1 MVDSSDLIGL
11 YIAIPLYFCFLLG
24 AAVWGMLR
32 IRRQK
37 AAMAEEGVKEDN
49 LTVHYLG
56 GRSFNGF
63 LTAGTMFASF
73 FSGYSEYL
81 AFIDTICCKMLC
93 FGLGVYV
100 SMPRCNSDCVYLTQ
114 YLSITSTM
122 SHSYVKTSLLHHHT
136 SRRRSSE

>member
-73 FSGYSEYL
+73 FSGYSKFFFLYL
-81 AFIDTICCKMLC
+81 QLTMAYDGIYRPTTHINTCGESWNVHQIDM
-93 FGLGVYV
+93 
-100 SMPRCNSDCVYLTQ
+100 
-114 YLSITSTM
+114 
-122 SHSYVKTSLLHHHT
+122 
-136 SRRRSSE
+136 

>member
-37 AAMAEEGVKEDN
+37 ADLAAREGGAAEEN

-56 GRSFNGF
+56 GRSFNGI

-73 FSGYSEYL
+73 FSGYSEL
-81 AFIDTICCKMLC
+81 ACTCI
-93 FGLGVYV
+93 YV
-100 SMPRCNSDCVYLTQ
+100 HVCNCACPV
-114 YLSITSTM
+114 
-122 SHSYVKTSLLHHHT
+122 
-136 SRRRSSE
+136 

>member
-73 FSGYSEYL
+73 FSGYSKY
-81 AFIDTICCKMLC
+81 FSVFTTDHGMCW
-93 FGLGVYV
+93 
-100 SMPRCNSDCVYLTQ
+100 N
-114 YLSITSTM
+114 LSTN
-122 SHSYVKTSLLHHHT
+122 HT
-136 SRRRSSE
+136 HQ